1 MWLVSQNRRR
11 SDIEPK
17 PRPGPKTY
25 RKPGSAADNEPNPT
39 HPTSTDISDV
49 SDFGGATNAARESDT
64 IRHIPLGMS
73 DVGSASNAIPT
84 LEKRFEHLPTQG
96 CSTPPLYPPGRWK
109 RPNAPLVGALAL
121 HHPKRPPGKQVRR
134 ASQKQGKARL
144 HAVSTA
150 SLWWNGGTVNEPGN
164 QASLKPSHTP
174 KKGFTRP
181 SLTFTQH
188 VHTLPP
194 YPPVCVNTHTP

>member
-1 MWLVSQNRRR
+1 MTDSKRRLSICSVEPGHRNISASNLDTKYRRIRRAGGIVWLVSQNRRR

-73 DVGSASNAIPT
+73 DVGSGVAAVETKPQGQT
-84 LEKRFEHLPTQG
+84 AKPKTKAKRD
-96 CSTPPLYPPGRWK
+96 
-109 RPNAPLVGALAL
+109 
-121 HHPKRPPGKQVRR
+121 PGKQVRR
-134 ASQKQGKARL
+134 ASQKQGKATSRK
-144 HAVSTA
+144 APA
-150 SLWWNGGTVNEPGN
+150 
-164 QASLKPSHTP
+164 
-174 KKGFTRP
+174 KKRRAA
-181 SLTFTQH
+181 Q
-188 VHTLPP
+188 
-194 YPPVCVNTHTP
+194 